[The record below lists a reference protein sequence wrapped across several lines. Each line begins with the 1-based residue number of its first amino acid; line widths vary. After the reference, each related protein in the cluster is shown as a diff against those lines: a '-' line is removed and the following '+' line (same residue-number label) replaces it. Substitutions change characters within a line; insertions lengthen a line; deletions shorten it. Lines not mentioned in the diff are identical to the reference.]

1 MKKTI
6 IAAAV
11 AASVAAPAA
20 FADVSFSGMVNPEFI
35 NQDTSKGYGVSA
47 VNTDLVLTGSEDL
60 GNGMTASFKYHMFHD
75 SGADAVADTSVTLAG
90 DFGKVIA
97 GRMESFHESVAQGFL
112 NIDASHDLDLENG
125 LFADSAGDRVN
136 SALAYVSPTMNGFHV
151 GVAMI
156 QGYKGQESDS
166 FNSATDVIAVYE
178 NAGLK
183 VFANRMTADNAEI
196 AAATSASTTIVP
208 DPINAAIDEE
218 DVSFE
223 VDYTAATDAEHS
235 DVTVDAIGASY
246 KMGGLE
252 LRAMK
257 RSVDVDGYDL
267 DSTFLGAKYG
277 MGAFTFAAGTL
288 DDDVTGD
295 STIFSMSYALSKRT
309 SVYLTDV
316 DHDGNGETG
325 DNAGKDISATAIGIK
340 HTF

>member
-20 FADVSFSGMVNPEFI
+20 FADVSISGMVNPEFI
-35 NQDTSKGYGVSA
+35 DQDTSKGYGVSA

-97 GRMESFHESVAQGFL
+97 GRMESFHESVAQGFV

-125 LFADSAGDRVN
+125 ITGHWAGDRVN
-136 SALAYVSPTMNGFHV
+136 SALAYVSPTVSGFHV
-151 GVAMI
+151 GVAAI
-156 QGYKGQESDS
+156 QGYKGTDSDE
-166 FNSATDVIAVYE
+166 FNSATDMIAVYE

-183 VFANRMTADNAEI
+183 VFVNHMTADNAETE
-196 AAATSASTTIVP
+196 AAVASAPKVSGTSVVPST
-208 DPINAAIDEE
+208 A
-218 DVSFE
+218 
-223 VDYTAATDAEHS
+223 VDQETA
-235 DVTVDAIGASY
+235 DVTVDAFGVSY
-246 KMGGLE
+246 KIGDLE

-257 RSVDVDGYDL
+257 RTIDFENTSDDSDGDVDT
-267 DSTFLGAKYG
+267 TFYGAKYG
-277 MGAFTFAAGTL
+277 MGAITVAAGKL
-288 DDDVTGD
+288 DDDASGD
-295 STIFSMSYALSKRT
+295 STIFSVSYALSKRT
-309 SVYLTDV
+309 SVYLADV
-316 DHDGNGETG
+316 DHDGNDSDST
-325 DNAGKDISATAIGIK
+325 ASKDISGTAIGIV